1 MQKEII
7 TKEIVR
13 KQLKSEMFRFYNP
26 IILFLIFGFII
37 LLLLTPVS
45 YKNNPDDFLRVELIT
60 WVGFSLMVIIFGFP
74 FYKRN
79 KKIKN
84 FKIVTDKLVGCE
96 YFKGSNL
103 SGIFDSF
110 SRFFSGGDGIYG
122 HTLNFSSYG
131 FFNVG
136 LRNAKGGVDYYKW
149 SKLYSMTGEGILNT
163 SKIGDEFYLAIS
175 DKDEILAVFNQKW
188 FNLEQ

>member
-1 MQKEII
+1 
-7 TKEIVR
+7 
-13 KQLKSEMFRFYNP
+13 MFSFYNP

-45 YKNNPDDFLRVELIT
+45 YKNNPDDFLCVELIT
-60 WVGFSLMVIIFGFP
+60 WVGFSLIIIILGIP

-84 FKIVTDKLVGCE
+84 FKIVTDKLVGYE
-96 YFKGSNL
+96 YYNGSSL

-110 SRFFSGGDGIYG
+110 SRFFSGRDGTIG

-131 FFNVG
+131 FFNVS
-136 LRNAKGGVDYYKW
+136 LANEINAFKYYKW
-149 SKLYSMTGEGILNT
+149 SELYSMTGEGILNT

-175 DKDEILAVFNQKW
+175 DKDEILAVFNKKW
-188 FNLEQ
+188 FCLEELD